1 MSERRSVRARVV
13 DADPSTFCF
22 FLFFSVFLLFSS
34 STSCC
39 GVSLVLAQSQSRWG
53 RKHAPPP
60 PSAMK
65 YPSHPPSSFFRIP
78 CPPPSCRQRD
88 HPFPILDSF
97 MPQNETEPKQERK
110 GALSTTEALIHEP
123 DFCWMDVTVYG
134 TLPQVVTSEWD
145 YKGGLTPKSTSF
157 LEICEDSSL

>member
-1 MSERRSVRARVV
+1 
-13 DADPSTFCF
+13 
-22 FLFFSVFLLFSS
+22 
-34 STSCC
+34 
-39 GVSLVLAQSQSRWG
+39 
-53 RKHAPPP
+53 
-60 PSAMK
+60 
-65 YPSHPPSSFFRIP
+65 
-78 CPPPSCRQRD
+78 
-88 HPFPILDSF
+88 